1 MATSTLKV
9 NPYVL
14 PASAGNPQLSAMNTT
29 KINSI
34 NQNSMVNTIG
44 GKRKQKKRK
53 QTLKKGGSSSIVV
66 PTISNNGVKPLVPDV
81 SSQSTVTKLTSL
93 SVNNQNNALN
103 DSKITSGG
111 FFSCKS
117 TKYKKSKS
125 NKYKFKKSKSKKYKS
140 KKSKK

>member
-1 MATSTLKV
+1 MSTSTLKV

-14 PASAGNPQLSAMNTT
+14 PASAGNPQLSAMNAT
-29 KINSI
+29 KINSV

-103 DSKITSGG
+103 DSKITTGG

-117 TKYKKSKS
+117 KKSKS
-125 NKYKFKKSKSKKYKS
+125 KSKKSKSKKS